1 VKILNERGNELD
13 HIDVS
18 NFPEDC
24 DEDLPNVKLGAF
36 MASETR
42 FLRAIKVSMKYGMK
56 S

>member
-1 VKILNERGNELD
+1 MD
-13 HIDVS
+13 HIDVTKY
-18 NFPEDC
+18 PADC